1 MSIYKGFISSPTSVI
16 AITDETEIDNQYKY
30 WRKRVLYSAFIGYA
44 FYYFCRVNI
53 SMALPYMQK
62 DLEFNKF
69 QLGLI
74 VSVLQ
79 ITYGVGKF
87 LNGVIADRSNPRYVM
102 TIGLIGSGDR

>member
-1 MSIYKGFISSPTSVI
+1 MFQNFYLSPASVP
-16 AITDETEIDNQYKY
+16 AITDEKEIDNKYRY

-62 DLEFNKF
+62 DLDFNKF

-79 ITYGVGKF
+79 IAYGVGK
-87 LNGVIADRSNPRYVM
+87 R
-102 TIGLIGSGDR
+102 GSKVDIN

>member
-1 MSIYKGFISSPTSVI
+1 MFDTINSPTVSI
-16 AITDETEIDNQYKY
+16 SQIKDEKEIDEKYRY
-30 WRKRVLYSAFIGYA
+30 WRKRVLYSTFVGYA

-62 DLEFNKF
+62 DLHFNKF

-79 ITYGVGKF
+79 ITYGIGKF
-87 LNGVIADRSNPRYVM
+87 MNGVLADRSNPRYIM
-102 TIGLIGSGDR
+102 AIGLFC